1 MKRALLSLTVP
12 LLLLVVSPKK
22 AAASD
27 DGAPQI
33 SVETNGGIWRVIG
46 GKHRLEFN
54 ATNLA
59 CRVETPGNA
68 WQMRDSSDGD
78 LRVRHGTNTV
88 SLRLASAGR
97 KDLAAYENGFQK
109 GLKLELSEFRS
120 DTNALDL
127 SLQLF
132 LCFEGGA

>member
-12 LLLLVVSPKK
+12 LLLFVVSLNK

-27 DGAPQI
+27 DGAPPI
-33 SVETNGGIWRVIG
+33 SVQTNGGIWRVIG

-78 LRVRHGTNTV
+78 LRVRRASVSPHYGHSGNT
-88 SLRLASAGR
+88 S
-97 KDLAAYENGFQK
+97 
-109 GLKLELSEFRS
+109 
-120 DTNALDL
+120 
-127 SLQLF
+127 
-132 LCFEGGA
+132 